1 MNKIDLKDI
10 LQENLADDNQ
20 DYLSI
25 LGDEKEMLNDH
36 TDIPDTLPILPLRN
50 TVLFPGVII
59 PINIGREKSLKLIR
73 YVYKSSVPFGVIAQ
87 RDTNTENPKLE
98 DLYTIGTVATVLKI
112 LECRMEPQ
120 RLSYKVKRDSN
131 SMTSCM
137 MNPTTW
143 ERSLSSK
150 RIQSRRMTKSIMP
163 SERL

>member
-87 RDTNTENPKLE
+87 RDHQHGKSQTGRPIHDRYSCHRLE
-98 DLYTIGTVATVLKI
+98 DIGNAGWNNDGYHTREKEI
-112 LECRMEPQ
+112 
-120 RLSYKVKRDSN
+120 
-131 SMTSCM
+131 
-137 MNPTTW
+137 
-143 ERSLSSK
+143 
-150 RIQSRRMTKSIMP
+150 
-163 SERL
+163 

>member
-98 DLYTIGTVATVLKI
+98 DLYTIGTVATVL
-112 LECRMEPQ
+112 MEQ
-120 RLSYKVKRDSN
+120 RRLSYKANRDSN
-131 SMTSCM
+131 LMISCT
-137 MNPTTW
+137 MNPITW
-143 ERSLSSK
+143 EKSLLNKRTRSRK
-150 RIQSRRMTKSIMP
+150 KIKSTML

>member
-98 DLYTIGTVATVLKI
+98 DLYTIGTVATVF
-112 LECRMEPQ
+112 
-120 RLSYKVKRDSN
+120 
-131 SMTSCM
+131 
-137 MNPTTW
+137 
-143 ERSLSSK
+143 
-150 RIQSRRMTKSIMP
+150 
-163 SERL
+163 

>member
-59 PINIGREKSLKLIR
+59 PINIGREKSLL
-73 YVYKSSVPFGVIAQ
+73 
-87 RDTNTENPKLE
+87 N
-98 DLYTIGTVATVLKI
+98 
-112 LECRMEPQ
+112 
-120 RLSYKVKRDSN
+120 KR
-131 SMTSCM
+131 T
-137 MNPTTW
+137 
-143 ERSLSSK
+143 RSRK
-150 RIQSRRMTKSIMP
+150 KTKSIML

>member
-59 PINIGREKSLKLIR
+59 PINIGREKSLKLLPYYI
-73 YVYKSSVPFGVIAQ
+73 
-87 RDTNTENPKLE
+87 EL
-98 DLYTIGTVATVLKI
+98 
-112 LECRMEPQ
+112 
-120 RLSYKVKRDSN
+120 
-131 SMTSCM
+131 
-137 MNPTTW
+137 
-143 ERSLSSK
+143 
-150 RIQSRRMTKSIMP
+150 
-163 SERL
+163 

>member
-112 LECRMEPQ
+112 LEMPDGTTTAIIQ
-120 RLSYKVKRDSN
+120 DSN
-131 SMTSCM
+131 LMISCT
-137 MNPTTW
+137 MNPITW
-143 ERSLSSK
+143 EKSLLNKRTRSRK
-150 RIQSRRMTKSIMP
+150 KIKSTML